1 MMKQIFTLIF
11 YLTLFGAV
19 HAQNT
24 NIEDQ
29 ILQDLSGNGN
39 SVFIDQIG
47 NENRVEA
54 KQRQIGN
61 VEINLIEVY
70 QEGTEN
76 KAFILQDGAGNQIHT
91 IQFGTEN
98 IHDINL
104 QGTGNS
110 VLVLQEGLKNRVI
123 QELSDFSDVNVTFIQ
138 QGNENE
144 IIHEQN
150 GLSGQDIKVTQVGNQ
165 LKLIIRQDGTQ

>member
-1 MMKQIFTLIF
+1 MMKSFFTLIF
-11 YLTLFGAV
+11 SIILFGFV

-39 SVFIDQIG
+39 AVFIDQIG
-47 NENRVEA
+47 DNNTIEA
-54 KQRQIGN
+54 EQKQIGDI
-61 VEINLIEVY
+61 EINLIEVY
-70 QEGTEN
+70 QEGTGN

-91 IQFGTEN
+91 IQFGNEN
-98 IHDINL
+98 THEINL

-110 VLVLQEGLKNRVI
+110 VLVLQEGLRNRVI
-123 QELSDFSDVNVTFIQ
+123 QELSNFTEVNVTFIQ
-138 QGNENE
+138 QGNDNE

-150 GLSGQDIKVTQVGNQ
+150 GLSVQDIQVSQIGND
-165 LKLIIRQDGTQ
+165 LRLIIRQD